1 MPVPDFQSMML
12 PFLQLA
18 ADGEEHDLSE
28 AADYLATHFK
38 LSYEDRDELL
48 PSGNQSRLDNRVG
61 WIRTHFKNAGLIE
74 YVRRGIFRITKRGQE
89 VLAKKPT
96 AINLKF
102 LDQFPEHFEWF
113 HREREETEQAVASPS
128 VTVTPE
134 EQMEFIAKDLKKK
147 LGAELLERVKA
158 MNPFR
163 FERVVLDLLL
173 AMGYGGSREE
183 AATVTH
189 KSGDEGIDGLIN
201 EDRLGLDCIYVQAK
215 RWQNSV
221 GRPEVQ
227 SFVGA
232 LDGKRADK
240 GIFITTSNF
249 SPGAIEFIK
258 SISKRVILI
267 DGARLAELMIQHN
280 VGIAPAY
287 AYEIKKLTAIILKR
301 VS

>member
-12 PFLQLA
+12 PFLQFA
-18 ADGEEHDLSE
+18 ADGKEHDLSE
-28 AADYLATHFK
+28 AADYLAKQFK

-89 VLAKKPT
+89 VLVKNPP

-102 LDQFPEHFEWF
+102 LDTNFPEHFEWF
-113 HREREETEQAVASPS
+113 HREREEVEPAAASPS
-128 VTVTPE
+128 AVMTPE

-147 LGAELLERVKA
+147 IGAELLERVKA
-158 MNPFR
+158 MNPYR

-183 AATVTH
+183 AATVTQ

-221 GRPEVQ
+221 GSPEIQ
-227 SFVGA
+227 NFVGA

-240 GIFITTSNF
+240 GIFITTSSF
-249 SPGAIEFIK
+249 SPKAIEYSK
-258 SISKRVILI
+258 STSKRVILI
-267 DGARLAELMIQHN
+267 DGARLAELMVQHN
-280 VGIAPAY
+280 VGVAPAY
-287 AYEIKKLTAIILKR
+287 AYEIKKIDGDYFEE
-301 VS
+301 S